1 MMKSQEGF
9 TLPELLI
16 TVAITGL
23 IVSFLG
29 MAVYQIITVTEYG
42 SDKMVA
48 MHELQNAAHWVS
60 YDGQMARTATGGN
73 ELVLILPN
81 DSQVTYGVV
90 GTELFRTDDE
100 SQMKLARNISAVEF
114 LVEERTEHI
123 TVGSLFEDRGE
134 RIITM
139 TVTSSPPGRP
149 NISEQRA
156 YKICLRPT
164 QPAEGAWRAE

>member
-1 MMKSQEGF
+1 MIKSQKGF

-29 MAVYQIITVTEYG
+29 TAVYQILNVTEYG

-48 MHELQNAAHWVS
+48 THELQNTANWVS
-60 YDGQMARTATGGN
+60 HDGQMAKTAIGGD
-73 ELVLILPN
+73 ELALTLPD
-81 DSQVTYGVV
+81 DSQVAYAVF
-90 GTELFRTDDE
+90 GTKLCRTAGSSE
-100 SQMKLARNISAVEF
+100 MILARNISAVEF
-114 LVEERTEHI
+114 LVEERTERI
-123 TVGSLFEDRGE
+123 TVGSFFEDRGE

-149 NISEQRA
+149 NIIEQRA